1 MIEDLVEP
9 RFEGNQLII
18 ETSNETETYDSQFL
32 VAALL
37 VFVAKGDGNISDVET
52 AKMLQLVGD
61 HFHLKSSESLELLTD
76 AMEKLA
82 ENPDLGSI
90 LKELSTTLTSADKED
105 VAVMLLKVVSAD
117 GRQDAEEMEMLSI
130 AAELMDILPESM
142 HRAFDR
148 YFEEKTGQ

>member
-82 ENPDLGSI
+82 ENPDLSSI

-148 YFEEKTGQ
+148 YFEEKASQ